1 MINNEIIVIENFLT
15 RSECSRILNKCKQD
29 IELSVGKVI
38 SGDSN
43 RRKSSIGWVYDL
55 DIVNQKLKG
64 VLKSS
69 FNING
74 MEVTGL
80 GPFQFTEYKV
90 GEFYEWHT
98 DRDPT
103 TFMDRFSSTVIQLND
118 DYSGG
123 ELEIKN
129 PKGELVPIENK
140 IGNLFIF
147 DSNLL
152 HRVTPVETGVRYSLV
167 NWVSLIKTNSSQ
179 QNLI

>member
-15 RSECSRILNKCKQD
+15 RSECSHILNKCKQD
-29 IELSVGKVI
+29 IELSVAKVI
-38 SGDSN
+38 SGDPN
-43 RRKSSIGWVYDL
+43 QRKSSVGWVDDL
-55 DIVNQKLKG
+55 DIVNQKLKD

-90 GEFYEWHT
+90 GEFYGWHT
-98 DRDPT
+98 DRDST

-118 DYSGG
+118 NYLGG
-123 ELEIKN
+123 ILEIKN
-129 PKGELVPIENK
+129 PKGELVSIENK